1 MMNYTNRNTLSLSYI
16 YILIIISILSLSSL
30 ANGQAVAAIQG
41 YIYWDQNSNGLLED
55 YNNELDNG
63 LIGVEV
69 ELRPCGDI
77 NADRGMFICMLIIYY

>member
-1 MMNYTNRNTLSLSYI
+1 MMNYTNRNTLSLLSLI
-16 YILIIISILSLSSL
+16 YIIIISILSLSSL
-30 ANGQAVAAIQG
+30 ANGQAIQG